1 VDDVLGIA
9 DTVGAQ
15 SFHIVAH
22 DWGGMVA
29 WALATSHPQRLKSL
43 TVLSTPHPIALQDA
57 CKADP
62 KQDRRL
68 DYVRFFRLRDGSP
81 ESALLADGA
90 RRLRAAFDPR
100 VAKDLV
106 HEAAQRLAEPGA
118 LSATLNWYR
127 AVDDDL
133 YVPAGEVRAT
143 TLYIWGENDMALG
156 EDAAMRTK
164 DFVKA
169 PYQFVRLAGHA
180 HWLPNEGEPDLQPII
195 LAHLRVYD

>member
-1 VDDVLGIA
+1 
-9 DTVGAQ
+9 
-15 SFHIVAH
+15 
-22 DWGGMVA
+22 MVA

-43 TVLSTPHPIALQDA
+43 TVLSTPHPIALQDSR
-57 CKADP
+57 KADP
-62 KQDRRL
+62 KQDRGL

-81 ESALLADGA
+81 ESALLAGGA
-90 RRLRAAFDPR
+90 RRLRAAIDPP
-100 VAKDLV
+100 VPKDLV
-106 HEAAQRLAEPGA
+106 DEAAQGLAEPGA

-133 YVPAGEVRAT
+133 YVPAGEVRVP

-180 HWLPNEGEPDLQPII
+180 HWLPNEGEPDLQPMI
-195 LAHLRVYD
+195 LAHPRAYD

>member
-1 VDDVLGIA
+1 M
-9 DTVGAQ
+9 GACN
-15 SFHIVAH
+15 V
-22 DWGGMVA
+22 
-29 WALATSHPQRLKSL
+29 PQRLMSL

-62 KQDRRL
+62 KQDRCL
-68 DYVRFFRLRDGSP
+68 NYVRFFRLCDGSP

-106 HEAAQRLAEPGA
+106 HEAAQRPSQGA

-133 YVPAGEVRAT
+133 YVPAGEVRVP
-143 TLYIWGENDMALG
+143 TLYIWARPTWRS
-156 EDAAMRTK
+156 ART
-164 DFVKA
+164 
-169 PYQFVRLAGHA
+169 PL
-180 HWLPNEGEPDLQPII
+180 
-195 LAHLRVYD
+195 